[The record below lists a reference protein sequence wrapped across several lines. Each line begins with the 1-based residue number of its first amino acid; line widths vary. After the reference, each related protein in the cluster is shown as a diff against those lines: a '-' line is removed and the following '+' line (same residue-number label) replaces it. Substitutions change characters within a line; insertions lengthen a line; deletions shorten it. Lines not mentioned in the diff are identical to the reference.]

1 MRACQVPALLGL
13 LILVSCGAVQAT
25 SGPPV
30 SGFTPSTFN
39 PARREAAQITEQSLG
54 IPPVPR

>member
-1 MRACQVPALLGL
+1 L